1 MSYRNIKNLG
11 IVNYMSGLGQTK
23 KGVGYSPMILTNHIK
38 KKYNIEIN
46 SYTKLYKSNDT
57 IVQGEMYEKIINDN
71 FNLSQNIKKSFQEN
85 DKTLVLGGD
94 HSLGLGSVAASIENN
109 IETNVIWIDAHA
121 DINTPSQSESNNFHG
136 MPLSF
141 LCNISNEEIPWLKH
155 YLNPDNLIY
164 IGLRDVDDFEKETLL
179 KYNILHYSAKE
190 TIHNLPDILVE
201 VSKKIKNKPVHLSVD
216 VDAFDPSF
224 IFSTGAP
231 VNNGLNIDHFYHISD
246 MINQST
252 DENKIMDLAELNLQI
267 GTKQQKQASLK
278 NSLKIINKWLGW

>member
-164 IGLRDVDDFEKETLL
+164 IGLRDVDDFEKETLV

-201 VSKKIKNKPVHLSVD
+201 VSNKIKNKPVHLSVD

-224 IFSTGAP
+224 IFSTGTP
-231 VNNGLNIDHFYHISD
+231 VNNGLNVDHFNHIVD
-246 MINQST
+246 MINHST
-252 DENKIMDLAELNLQI
+252 DQNKIMDLAELNLQI
-267 GTKQQKQASLK
+267 GTKQQKHASLT
-278 NSLKIINKWLGW
+278 NSLKIINKWLGY